1 MAKCLS
7 GASDWYCTG
16 IFDRG
21 TPATNSFSGTSSHW
35 SGSPAVE
42 RTYSDHLGLL
52 GAYRER
58 PYNGRASNKLDEIAP
73 SHCLPRGSGQG
84 HGTGSN

>member
-21 TPATNSFSGTSSHW
+21 TPATNSFSGTPSHW
-35 SGSPAVE
+35 SGSPAVWHAIVFIPI
-42 RTYSDHLGLL
+42 SSGLHHHY
-52 GAYRER
+52 AR
-58 PYNGRASNKLDEIAP
+58 I
-73 SHCLPRGSGQG
+73 
-84 HGTGSN
+84 